1 MKGVVNTRFDF
12 ELDEVVIWDSVEVKK
27 GRFHIVY
34 NNKSFVADILTHDRK
49 NKSFEIIINNNT
61 YYVQLKDRF
70 DELLH
75 DLGMDVG
82 SSNKDNDVKAP
93 MPGRVLEILVKEGDA
108 VAEGDGLIIL
118 EAMKMENIIKS
129 TREGVLKHIQAAE
142 GDSVEKNA
150 VLLSY
155 CLLYTS
161 PSPRD

>member
-1 MKGVVNTRFDF
+1 MKGTVNTRFDF
-12 ELDEVVIWDSVEVKK
+12 DLDEAVNWDIVEVKE

-34 NNKSFVADILTHDRK
+34 NNKSFVADVLTHDRK

-61 YYVQLKDRF
+61 YSVQLKDRF

-82 SSNKDNDVKAP
+82 NSNKDMIKFYA
-93 MPGRVLEILVKEGDA
+93 GRVLEILVRDA
-108 VAEGDGLIIL
+108 VAEGRCRV
-118 EAMKMENIIKS
+118 KMENIIKS
-129 TREGVLKHIQAAE
+129 TREGVLKHILVTE

-155 CLLYTS
+155 E
-161 PSPRD
+161 

>member
-12 ELDEVVIWDSVEVKK
+12 ELDEMVIWDIVEVKK

-61 YYVQLKDRF
+61 YSVQLKDRF

-82 SSNKDNDVKAP
+82 NSNKDNDVKAP

-118 EAMKMENIIKS
+118 EAIKMENIIKS
-129 TREGVLKHIQAAE
+129 TRGGVLKHIQAAE

-155 CLLYTS
+155 E
-161 PSPRD
+161 

>member
-155 CLLYTS
+155 E
-161 PSPRD
+161 

>member
-12 ELDEVVIWDSVEVKK
+12 ELDEVVIWDIVEVKK

-49 NKSFEIIINNNT
+49 NKSFEIIINNNA
-61 YYVQLKDRF
+61 YSVQLKDRF

-75 DLGMDVG
+75 GLGMDVG
-82 SSNKDNDVKAP
+82 NSNKDNDVKAP

-155 CLLYTS
+155 E
-161 PSPRD
+161 

>member
-12 ELDEVVIWDSVEVKK
+12 ELDEVVIWDIVEVKK

-49 NKSFEIIINNNT
+49 NKSFEIIINNNA
-61 YYVQLKDRF
+61 YSVQLKDRF

-82 SSNKDNDVKAP
+82 NSNKDNDVKAP
-93 MPGRVLEILVKEGDA
+93 MPGRVLEILVREGDA

-129 TREGVLKHIQAAE
+129 TRKGVLKHIQAAE

-155 CLLYTS
+155 E
-161 PSPRD
+161 

>member
-1 MKGVVNTRFDF
+1 MKGIVNARFDF
-12 ELDEVVIWDSVEVKK
+12 ELDEVVNWDIVEVKE

-34 NNKSFVADILTHDRK
+34 NNKSFVADVLTHDRK
-49 NKSFEIIINNNT
+49 NKTFEIIINNNT
-61 YYVQLKDRF
+61 YSVQLKDRF

-75 DLGMDVG
+75 DLGMDAG

-108 VAEGDGLIIL
+108 VAEGDGLIVL

-129 TREGVLKHIQAAE
+129 TREGVLKHIQATE

-155 CLLYTS
+155 E
-161 PSPRD
+161 